1 MVYNIIERRDFM
13 TIGEKIRF
21 LRNKNNLSQEELAKA
36 LNTTKQAIYK
46 YENGIV
52 TNIPLDKIE
61 TLSNVLCTT
70 PAYLMGWK
78 ENTAPTE
85 NELSEDDAELLSL
98 INKMP
103 PDMKAMYKE
112 ALRAALKTQ
121 GLI

>member
-1 MVYNIIERRDFM
+1 MYIDANRLRSTRIAAKLSLRGLSDISKVSKSAIAFYESGKKQPKIE
-13 TIGEKIRF
+13 
-21 LRNKNNLSQEELAKA
+21 AVKA
-36 LNTTKQAIYK
+36 LAAALKVSVEY
-46 YENGIV
+46 
-52 TNIPLDKIE
+52 
-61 TLSNVLCTT
+61 LS
-70 PAYLMGWK
+70 GESDEK
-78 ENTAPTE
+78 NTAPTE

>member
-1 MVYNIIERRDFM
+1 M